1 VPEASRWP
9 ASALSRTRRAM
20 AATLPNPGPLV
31 PTVTNTLKG
40 FGIIRTSSS
49 IRRSGRSCGLV
60 WLAITMLC
68 TVTTVGK
75 AQIATDAR
83 VGVDSRLRILT
94 HSGQVQ
100 EGLFVSESPDNLVVR
115 YECGPRCNELSTVP
129 WAGLERI
136 EVFAPQGHSGQRA
149 FFHALAGGAIAVA
162 LTIGTSR
169 IASSRRTTGSDY
181 SGQLGVA
188 VASPYIVALGLGAGF
203 IHGWSQQESRWERVW
218 PPPSV
223 AR

>member
-1 VPEASRWP
+1 
-9 ASALSRTRRAM
+9 
-20 AATLPNPGPLV
+20 
-31 PTVTNTLKG
+31 
-40 FGIIRTSSS
+40 
-49 IRRSGRSCGLV
+49 
-60 WLAITMLC
+60 MLC

-75 AQIATDAR
+75 AQIATGAR
-83 VGVDSRLRILT
+83 VGVDSRLRIAT

-100 EGLFVSESPDNLVVR
+100 EALFVSESPDNLVVR

-136 EVFAPQGHSGQRA
+136 EVFALQGHSGQRA
-149 FFHALAGGAIAVA
+149 LFHALAGGAIAVA
-162 LTIGTSR
+162 LTIGASQV
-169 IASSRRTTGSDY
+169 ASSRRTSGSDY

-203 IHGWSQQESRWERVW
+203 IHGWSQQDGRWERVW